1 MYLGVGAS
9 GRCKMQIFF
18 FAKIFV
24 TGVTGDRLQPIDLL
38 QEMNQKELIS
48 TFRQQKGNTKQG

>member
-9 GRCKMQIFF
+9 GLCRMQFF
-18 FAKIFV
+18 FAKILV
-24 TGVTGDRLQPIDLL
+24 TGVTGDSDRLQPIDL